1 MNKKTRYTA
10 EKALEK
16 IWEIESD
23 SELNDSADSDDDDK
37 IAPNPRKGMSM
48 NQLMIFIFK
57 QMKQKNKKTLKQ
69 KLVRETSS
77 KKRTKS
83 HIF

>member
-23 SELNDSADSDDDDK
+23 SELNDSADSDDDK
-37 IAPNPRKGMSM
+37 IAPNPRNRDVDESVDDIYL
-48 NQLMIFIFK
+48 Q
-57 QMKQKNKKTLKQ
+57 TD
-69 KLVRETSS
+69 ETE
-77 KKRTKS
+77 K
-83 HIF
+83 

>member
-1 MNKKTRYTA
+1 MNEKTRYTA

-37 IAPNPRKGMSM
+37 IAPSPRNGDVDESDDEIDL
-48 NQLMIFIFK
+48 Q
-57 QMKQKNKKTLKQ
+57 TD
-69 KLVRETSS
+69 ETE
-77 KKRTKS
+77 K
-83 HIF
+83 

>member
-37 IAPNPRKGMSM
+37 IAPNPRNRAVDESVDDIYL
-48 NQLMIFIFK
+48 Q
-57 QMKQKNKKTLKQ
+57 TD
-69 KLVRETSS
+69 ETE
-77 KKRTKS
+77 K
-83 HIF
+83 